1 MAICSETRTM
11 AVQSIAAK
19 RVTRCKGL
27 LSAKFRSLLGRR
39 ASEGRRWLNPEAW
52 DRSGMRGRYAGS
64 AKHARRRPKWIA
76 RLQAC
81 WEREPPWPQ
90 RPLWPAAQVPAVPI
104 AASYAE
110 LLTPIPNAVERLRAA
125 DAAEA
130 EAPKLIDAQYVAHY
144 HHHHHHHHSR
154 RWYMRN
160 GYMWSGGAWI
170 LRPVTH
176 HHHHHHHHHQN

>member
-1 MAICSETRTM
+1 MDRKTASVLGAGAALAAAPAMAS
-11 AVQSIAAK
+11 
-19 RVTRCKGL
+19 
-27 LSAKFRSLLGRR
+27 
-39 ASEGRRWLNPEAW
+39 
-52 DRSGMRGRYAGS
+52 
-64 AKHARRRPKWIA
+64 
-76 RLQAC
+76 
-81 WEREPPWPQ
+81 
-90 RPLWPAAQVPAVPI
+90 PAAQVPAVPI

-130 EAPKLIDAQYVAHY
+130 EAPKLIDAQYVAHH

-170 LRPVTH
+170 LRPVAH